1 MNKENDNQTPQNGSE
16 NPSSHEQGLA
26 TGDLKG
32 LATGIRKIVSGIASG
47 LGLIRGKTDGSGAE
61 SGDVTTSLAHQRTN
75 LAMDR
80 SYLAADRTL
89 MAWIRTSLSMIS
101 FGFTIGKLGQV
112 IESVELKMGFF
123 VHGTLM
129 SVQSIAFF
137 LTILGTLSLL
147 VAAFQ
152 HRTRMSQLRSMGMR
166 MSVSLSFIVS
176 LVLVVVGGFALS
188 SLILAL

>member
-1 MNKENDNQTPQNGSE
+1 
-16 NPSSHEQGLA
+16 
-26 TGDLKG
+26 
-32 LATGIRKIVSGIASG
+32 
-47 LGLIRGKTDGSGAE
+47 
-61 SGDVTTSLAHQRTN
+61 
-75 LAMDR
+75 MDR

-89 MAWIRTSLSMIS
+89 MAWIRTALSMIS

-112 IESVELKMGFF
+112 IESVELKGVLFGH
-123 VHGTLM
+123 VALM